1 MKPISQ
7 SSDFPDAFYRVTVKG
22 IYVKDGKI
30 LMTFDDSN
38 SNRSDDPWELP
49 GGGLDFDEEMHSAL
63 KREVEEEMGLEVTS
77 VSEKP
82 LYVWPVKHGEGRG
95 MDWFHVL
102 VVVFKIEFKDL
113 NFTPTRECQE
123 IKFFS
128 VDELRE
134 MLPKVSVQIRPL
146 VEHFNLA
153 DFS

>member
-1 MKPISQ
+1 
-7 SSDFPDAFYRVTVKG
+7 
-22 IYVKDGKI
+22 
-30 LMTFDDSN
+30 MTFDDSN